1 MENRPRDIHGTGNNE
16 SDISNIASSPSNFL
30 VFVIFTSILV
40 CVIAIVSA
48 ESPWFEWVVPDPV
61 RGDKTVHTDIY
72 QMLPII
78 RHGVVST
85 VGALRDDGNLV
96 LTIGRITKFLIAF
109 TLIISAWLMIKCT
122 NRKWSIFLLF
132 PFVCFFSSQL
142 FWAAW
147 ADTEV
152 WLANHETLPRLVSI
166 VWKGPILIAICFL
179 MQVGL
184 LIAVKISE
192 NTRWA
197 D

>member
-1 MENRPRDIHGTGNNE
+1 MKNSPIGIPGAEKNE
-16 SDISNIASSPSNFL
+16 SDISNIASSPSIYL
-30 VFVIFTSILV
+30 IFVIFISIFL
-40 CVIAIVSA
+40 CVIAIFSA
-48 ESPWFEWVVPDPV
+48 ETPWFEWIVSDPV
-61 RGDKTVHTDIY
+61 SGDKTVYTNTY

-78 RHGVVST
+78 RSGVVST

-122 NRKWSIFLLF
+122 NRKWPIFLLF
-132 PFVCFFSSQL
+132 PFACFFSSQL